1 MKTVWARPRGGGHA
15 IDAIFP
21 FAADPREAAAGRGC
35 GSCPTESD
43 ASKKL
48 PFLTFLRHRS
58 VGPLGSM
65 GEWAYGEPRQ
75 GVDAHRY
82 GSGTPGENF
91 LGSHLASAN

>member
-1 MKTVWARPRGGGHA
+1 MQSMRSSPSLPIRGKRLRG
-15 IDAIFP
+15 
-21 FAADPREAAAGRGC
+21 GC